1 LEVVERRLRRW
12 REVIEEAKEFAR
24 SLEGP
29 VSAILVGSYAR
40 GDFNAWSDV
49 DILLIG
55 KFEGRPPERLERV
68 RAPPGFEVIPLTPEE
83 AVRAAEKG
91 NPLLIEAAER
101 GMVLRDDLGVANAL
115 KSAFERGRARRG
127 SGQPSLEQGKLEF
140 REKEGGE

>member
-1 LEVVERRLRRW
+1 LEVVERRLKRW
-12 REVIEEAKEFAR
+12 REVMEGAREFAR

-40 GDFNAWSDV
+40 GDFSAWSDV

-55 KFEGRPPERLERV
+55 KFEGRPPERLGRV

-91 NPLLIEAAER
+91 NPLLVEAVER
-101 GMVLRDDLGVANAL
+101 GVVLRDDLGVVGAL
-115 KSAFERGRARRG
+115 KGALERGRARRG
-127 SGQPSLEQGKLEF
+127 SGRPSLGQGKLEF
-140 REKEGGE
+140 GEKEGGG

>member
-1 LEVVERRLRRW
+1 VPAPLD
-12 REVIEEAKEFAR
+12 
-24 SLEGP
+24 EGE
-29 VSAILVGSYAR
+29 
-40 GDFNAWSDV
+40 FNAWSGV

-68 RAPPGFEVIPLTPEE
+68 RAPPGFVIPLTPEE

-101 GMVLRDDLGVANAL
+101 GIVLRDDLGVANAL

-127 SGQPSLEQGKLEF
+127 AGRPP
-140 REKEGGE
+140 

>member
-12 REVIEEAKEFAR
+12 REVIEGAREFAR

-40 GDFNAWSDV
+40 GDFSAWSDV

-91 NPLLIEAAER
+91 NPLLVEAAER
-101 GMVLRDDLGVANAL
+101 GVVLRDDLGMAGVLRNAL
-115 KSAFERGRARRG
+115 ERRRRR
-127 SGQPSLEQGKLEF
+127 SGQPRRLRAEQDNPP
-140 REKEGGE
+140 